1 MKRLSIWSLRFL
13 VLPLVWTAAL
23 SVHAKD
29 GDGFVASEDGASV
42 LQPQTK
48 LIWRRCA
55 EGVQWNGASCEGTP
69 LLLTRGEAQTLAGA
83 RAKAEGLA
91 WRVPHS
97 KELQRLARAT
107 AQPQEST
114 EAVFPAAPTG
124 WHWSATVSV
133 DTSNVNQYDYKNIER
148 GVTPQNANR
157 IAFLHGW
164 AVNLLTGEAREDV
177 LERTKLPVRLVRE
190 MVVGRDVVKP

>member
-1 MKRLSIWSLRFL
+1 MKHFSNQPFRILLL
-13 VLPLVWTAAL
+13 AL
-23 SVHAKD
+23 LWAVSVAVPAKD
-29 GDGFVASEDGASV
+29 GDGFVASEDGSSV
-42 LQPQTK
+42 LQPHTK

-55 EGVQWNGASCEGTP
+55 EGVRWTGTGCEGAP
-69 LLLTRGEAQTLAGA
+69 QLLTRGEAQTLASA
-83 RAKAEGLA
+83 LAKAEGLA

-107 AQPQEST
+107 AQPQESVET
-114 EAVFPAAPTG
+114 VFPAAPTG

-133 DTSNVNQYDYKNIER
+133 DTSHVNQYEYKNIER
-148 GVTPQNANR
+148 GITHLNANR

-190 MVVGRDVVKP
+190 MVGGRDVVKP

>member
-1 MKRLSIWSLRFL
+1 M
-13 VLPLVWTAAL
+13 
-23 SVHAKD
+23 
-29 GDGFVASEDGASV
+29 
-42 LQPQTK
+42 
-48 LIWRRCA
+48 
-55 EGVQWNGASCEGTP
+55 
-69 LLLTRGEAQTLAGA
+69 
-83 RAKAEGLA
+83 
-91 WRVPHS
+91 
-97 KELQRLARAT
+97 
-107 AQPQEST
+107 
-114 EAVFPAAPTG
+114 
-124 WHWSATVSV
+124 SV